1 MSRNTARIRRLLG
14 RMAAD
19 FPTEAEALGR
29 RAFWRLATRFTP
41 YLAVDR
47 EGMRFL
53 VSTADETIGRRLF
66 VYHRTPELDIVE
78 AFEALRSIPG
88 LDERLRDVN
97 VLEIGAN
104 IGSHTVELITRY
116 GARSVLAIEPH
127 PDNCELLRQNVLA
140 NGVAERVSLLEMALS
155 DQDGSVEL
163 EVSGDNSGDHRVR
176 VNGAGSGPRQPGR
189 SAIEVRAARLDSLVE
204 AGELALDE
212 IGLVWM
218 DAQGHEAHILR
229 GATRLLS
236 SDVPIMMEYWPYG
249 LRRAGRARRA
259 ARADPREL
267 LARGRRLAAPRPG
280 PAADLAPTSCP
291 SSRPNTAGPGDP
303 EDPLPGT
310 DLILMRGLGGSAQ
323 RRGFGY
329 RPDRRNSPNVVL
341 FLPRGRCSTQSARV
355 VSRLLGGGE
364 GGLESPAETAD
375 APAVAAERPVES
387 GSAWLPQER
396 RHAEGRAGS
405 APGARRRR

>member
-1 MSRNTARIRRLLG
+1 MSRQTARIRRLAG
-14 RMAAD
+14 RLASD
-19 FPTEAEALGR
+19 FPTEAEALSR

-47 EGMRFL
+47 EGMRLL

-66 VYHRTPELDIVE
+66 VYHRTPELDIVA

-104 IGSHTVELITRY
+104 IGSHTVEMIRRY
-116 GARSVLAIEPH
+116 RARSVLAIEPH

-140 NGVAERVSLLEMALS
+140 NGVAERVSLLEVALS
-155 DQDGSVEL
+155 DQDGSVAL

-176 VNGAGSGPRQPGR
+176 VNGSGSGSGEAGR
-189 SAIEVRAARLDSLVE
+189 STIEVRAARLDSLVE
-204 AGELALDE
+204 SGELALGE

-249 LRRAGRARRA
+249 LRRAGGLDALHELIRATYSHVI
-259 ARADPREL
+259 DVSPPH
-267 LARGRRLAAPRPG
+267 GPAPRLIRSDQLPQLEAEYG
-280 PAADLAPTSCP
+280 WT
-291 SSRPNTAGPGDP
+291 RDP

-310 DLILMRGLGGSAQ
+310 DLILMRGLGRSLAAQ
-323 RRGFGY
+323 G
-329 RPDRRNSPNVVL
+329 D
-341 FLPRGRCSTQSARV
+341 
-355 VSRLLGGGE
+355 
-364 GGLESPAETAD
+364 
-375 APAVAAERPVES
+375 
-387 GSAWLPQER
+387 
-396 RHAEGRAGS
+396 
-405 APGARRRR
+405 